1 MKRLAFALFL
11 IIGVLGTSLMHAQ
24 NSEPQMDSLS
34 YSVGIL
40 LANNLKQQGLEEVT
54 LEDLQQGITDVFND
68 NDLKIEMD
76 KANQMFRQH
85 MMDLQQKAMMA
96 SKMKGKKFL
105 QENAK
110 KEGVQQTESGLQ
122 YLVLTPAEGPK
133 PAATDKVTVHYE
145 GRLIDGT
152 VFDSSIERGQ
162 PATFPLNGV
171 IKGWTEGLQ
180 LMPVGSKYRF
190 FIPSELAYGE
200 RGAGQNIGPNE
211 TLIFEVELLSIEGK

>member
-1 MKRLAFALFL
+1 MKQLTFALFL
-11 IIGVLGTSLMHAQ
+11 IIGVLGTSLMYAQ

-68 NDLKIEMD
+68 NDLKIDMEE
-76 KANQMFRQH
+76 ANQMFRQH
-85 MMDLQQKAMMA
+85 MMDLQQKSMMA
-96 SKMKGKKFL
+96 NKMRGKQFL
-105 QENAK
+105 QDNAQ

-133 PAATDKVTVHYE
+133 PAASDKVTVHYE

-152 VFDSSIERGQ
+152 VFDSSIKRGQ
-162 PATFPLNGV
+162 PASFPLNGV

-180 LMPVGSKYRF
+180 LMSVGSKYRF
-190 FIPSELAYGE
+190 FVPSELAYGE

-211 TLIFEVELLSIEGK
+211 TLIFDVELLSIEGK